1 MPESAT
7 GVALNTIE
15 VRFTGGM
22 LALNRL
28 LMTLQNKRMPVAG
41 FTLVTDSD
49 GMRATILLDCSPE
62 SALRYTALISA
73 LEDVREAGPAETME
87 IALIETSRDWR
98 ELAEQ
103 SAVEA
108 HEDDGTVLASG
119 EPEKVGAFLAALGAE
134 DAVRVGPVARPEA
147 RGGASSPRR
156 IHSPRQRWSSPAGRP
171 LLLWTSSSSPRRARR
186 SRRSLTPSGSGRGR
200 GPGCRIP
207 EPRLSWS

>member
-41 FTLVTDSD
+41 FTLGSDSD
-49 GMRATILLDCSPE
+49 GMRATILLDCPPE

-73 LEDVREAGPAETME
+73 LEDVREAGPAETIE
-87 IALIETSRDWR
+87 VALIETSRDWR

-103 SAVEA
+103 WGVEA
-108 HEDDGTVLASG
+108 HEDDGTVVASG
-119 EPEKVGAFLAALGAE
+119 EPEKVEAFLAAVGVE
-134 DAVRVGPVARPEA
+134 DAVRVGPLARPES
-147 RGGASSPRR
+147 GGG
-156 IHSPRQRWSSPAGRP
+156 I
-171 LLLWTSSSSPRRARR
+171 
-186 SRRSLTPSGSGRGR
+186 
-200 GPGCRIP
+200 
-207 EPRLSWS
+207 

>member
-1 MPESAT
+1 VPESAT
-7 GVALNTIE
+7 GVALNTIK

-41 FTLVTDSD
+41 FTVVTDSD
-49 GMRATILLDCSPE
+49 GMRATILLDCPPE

-108 HEDDGTVLASG
+108 HEDDGTVVASG
-119 EPEKVGAFLAALGAE
+119 EPEKVEAFLAALGAE

-147 RGGASSPRR
+147 GG
-156 IHSPRQRWSSPAGRP
+156 GV
-171 LLLWTSSSSPRRARR
+171 
-186 SRRSLTPSGSGRGR
+186 
-200 GPGCRIP
+200 
-207 EPRLSWS
+207 